1 MPRHAGPYQIVL
13 RKGPDR
19 KPMFYARFRAED
31 GTLLPWQ
38 STGQT
43 SKTAARAW
51 AAQKTKR
58 GEGVIRRRFI
68 FSGFAEGWWTENHD
82 YVQGRI
88 ARGHRLTATY
98 LVVMRGHLENHVLPT
113 FRDLRLAQITPR
125 QIELWLL
132 TLRRGKL
139 SPSTIN
145 HALRCLKIML
155 KEATRQG
162 VIARDPSA
170 FINGLAESPAER
182 GILNGEE
189 IRKLFD
195 EKKIEK
201 VWSGDR
207 KHFTLNLT
215 AASTGLRMG
224 ELQAL
229 SVGSVQVDYLTVSQ
243 SWERRTGLK
252 EGTKTGVGRIVPLP
266 KRTSA
271 QLAALIESSPYQE
284 PTDLVFYGKD
294 RQTPLSPRI
303 ILAGL
308 YGAFE
313 RIGVTSPEREKR
325 RITFHSHRHFLNTL
339 LRTARVPDPLVQRVT
354 GHRTQ
359 EMTEHYSHFALE
371 DFGAV
376 VKVQEKVFG

>member
-1 MPRHAGPYQIVL
+1 
-13 RKGPDR
+13 
-19 KPMFYARFRAED
+19 MFYARFRAED
-31 GTLLPWQ
+31 GSLLPWQ

-51 AAQKTKR
+51 AAARLKK
-58 GEGVIRRRFI
+58 GEATTRQRFI
-68 FSGFAEGWWTENHD
+68 FSRYAEGWWTEDHD

-98 LVVMRGHLENHVLPT
+98 LVVMRGHLENHLLPY
-113 FRDLRLAQITPR
+113 FRDHKITQITPR
-125 QIELWLL
+125 QIERWLL
-132 TLRRGKL
+132 ALRRGKL

-155 KEATRQG
+155 KEAARQG
-162 VIARDPSA
+162 VVARDPSA
-170 FINGLAESPAER
+170 FITGLAERPAER
-182 GILNGEE
+182 GILTGWE
-189 IRKLFD
+189 IRALFD
-195 EKKIEK
+195 EKRFAK
-201 VWSGDR
+201 VWAGDR
-207 KHFTLNLT
+207 KHFALNLT

-229 SVGSVQVDYLTVSQ
+229 AVGAVQPDYLSVTQ

-252 EGTKTGVGRIVPLP
+252 EGTKTGAGRIVPLP

-271 QLAALIESSPYQE
+271 QLAALIESSPHQE
-284 PTDLVFYGKD
+284 PTDLVFYGAD
-294 RQTPLSPRI
+294 RHTPLSPRM
-303 ILAGL
+303 ILDGL
-308 YGAFE
+308 YGALE
-313 RIGVTSPEREKR
+313 RIGITGEEREDR

-371 DFGAV
+371 DFSEV
-376 VKVQEKVFG
+376 VKVQERVFG